1 MIFHLQIADREVY
14 GAAEFA
20 GIDSAGSGI
29 AFHPGFEVKSLFR
42 RRNAAVH
49 RQIFA
54 VSVAQ
59 FDRGTQVVADDNAGT
74 RHFAAADMHQRNA
87 ARISADSLPMAE
99 KNGRRFFLSGEGA
112 VFQTDMEIDF

>member
-29 AFHPGFEVKSLFR
+29 AFHPCFEVKSLFR

-59 FDRGTQVVADDNAGT
+59 FDRGTRGC
-74 RHFAAADMHQRNA
+74 R
-87 ARISADSLPMAE
+87 
-99 KNGRRFFLSGEGA
+99 
-112 VFQTDMEIDF
+112 